1 MLSRRVPHDYTPN
14 DITRLLAEKRRE
26 GIPILDLTETNP
38 TRAGLSMAGTTE
50 LAALAD
56 PRGAFYDPDPRGGV
70 GAREAV
76 TRYYMERAQESGGGE
91 GTLSPEDVVLVASTS
106 EAYAHLFR
114 LLCEEGDEVLIPRP
128 SYPLFEPLATL
139 EGVRLQAYRLTHD
152 AGGSHGSGGAGGA
165 GAPGWRLDLDSLEGA
180 FGPRTRAV
188 VLVQPNNPTGS
199 CLSGDELAR
208 VEEICAARGIAI
220 ISDEVFGDF
229 LWPPRSRPL
238 PSVLGDRRALT
249 FALGGLSKLCGMPQM
264 KLGWIALA
272 GPAEA
277 KREAHRGLEWIADL
291 FLSVSTPVQIAL
303 PSLLL
308 TRHRFRERVGGR
320 LEANLARLRELGN
333 RNAGFAV
340 LEGEGG
346 WSAVVATP
354 AGAEEYA
361 LTALRDQD
369 VLLYP
374 GHFYDFPHDGHVVMS
389 LLPQTEIFAEAVRR
403 LEALIQTGREDE

>member
-14 DITRLLAEKRRE
+14 EITRLLAEKRRA
-26 GIPILDLTETNP
+26 GVPILDLTETNP
-38 TRAGLSMAGTTE
+38 TRAGLSVTGATE

-56 PRGAFYDPDPRGGV
+56 PRGAFYDPDPRGSA

-76 TRYYMERAQESGGGE
+76 ARYYMERARASGGGE
-91 GTLSPEDVVLVASTS
+91 GTLSPEDLVLVASTS

-114 LLCEEGDEVLIPRP
+114 VLCEEGDEVVAPRP
-128 SYPLFEPLATL
+128 SYPLFEPLASL
-139 EGVRLQAYRLTHD
+139 EGVRLQTYRLTYD
-152 AGGSHGSGGAGGA
+152 PSGS
-165 GAPGWRLDLDSLEGA
+165 GWRLDLDSLEA
-180 FGPRTRAV
+180 ALGPRTRAV

-199 CLSGDELAR
+199 CLSSEEIAR
-208 VEEICAARGIAI
+208 VEDLCATRGIAI

-229 LWPPRSRPL
+229 PWPPRARPL
-238 PSVLGDRRALT
+238 PSILGDRRTLT
-249 FALGGLSKLCGMPQM
+249 FVLGGLSKLCGMPQM

-303 PSLLL
+303 PTLLKA
-308 TRHRFRERVGGR
+308 RDGFRDRVARR
-320 LEANLARLRELGN
+320 LEANLARLHELGN
-333 RNAGFAV
+333 RNADFAV

-346 WSAVVATP
+346 WSATIATP
-354 AGAEEYA
+354 AVAEEYA
-361 LTALRDQD
+361 LAALRDQD
-369 VLLYP
+369 VLLHP
-374 GHFYDFPHDGHVVMS
+374 GHFYDFPHDGHVVVS

-403 LEALIQTGREDE
+403 LDKFCGISRGEV

>member
-14 DITRLLAEKRRE
+14 EITRLLAEKRRA

-38 TRAGLSMAGTTE
+38 TRAGLSVTGATE

-56 PRGAFYDPDPRGGV
+56 PRGAFYDPDPRGSA

-76 TRYYMERAQESGGGE
+76 ARYYMERARASGGGE
-91 GTLSPEDVVLVASTS
+91 GTLSPEDLVLVASTS

-114 LLCEEGDEVLIPRP
+114 LLCEEGDEVLAPRP
-128 SYPLFEPLATL
+128 SYPLFEPLASL
-139 EGVRLQAYRLTHD
+139 EGVRLQTYRLTYD
-152 AGGSHGSGGAGGA
+152 PSGS
-165 GAPGWRLDLDSLEGA
+165 GWRLDLDSLEA
-180 FGPRTRAV
+180 ALGPRTRAV

-199 CLSGDELAR
+199 CLSSEEIAR
-208 VEEICAARGIAI
+208 VEDICATRGIAI

-229 LWPPRSRPL
+229 PWPPRARPL
-238 PSVLGDRRALT
+238 PSILGDRRTLT
-249 FALGGLSKLCGMPQM
+249 FVLGGLSKLCGMPQM

-277 KREAHRGLEWIADL
+277 KREAHRGLEWIGDL
-291 FLSVSTPVQIAL
+291 FLSVSTPAQIAL
-303 PSLLL
+303 PTLLKA
-308 TRHRFRERVGGR
+308 RDGFRERVARR

-346 WSAVVATP
+346 WSATIATP
-354 AGAEEYA
+354 AVAEEYA
-361 LTALRDQD
+361 LAALRDQD
-369 VLLYP
+369 VLLHP
-374 GHFYDFPHDGHVVMS
+374 GHFYEFPHDGHVVVS

-403 LEALIQTGREDE
+403 LDKFCGISRGEV

>member
-14 DITRLLAEKRRE
+14 EITRLLAEKRRA
-26 GIPILDLTETNP
+26 GVPILDLTETNP
-38 TRAGLSMAGTTE
+38 TRAGLSVTGATE

-56 PRGAFYDPDPRGGV
+56 PRGAFYDPDPRGSA

-76 TRYYMERAQESGGGE
+76 ARYYMERARASGGGE
-91 GTLSPEDVVLVASTS
+91 GTLSPEDLVLVASTS

-114 LLCEEGDEVLIPRP
+114 LLCEEGDEVVAPRP
-128 SYPLFEPLATL
+128 SYPLFEPLASL
-139 EGVRLQAYRLTHD
+139 EGVRLQTYRLTYD
-152 AGGSHGSGGAGGA
+152 PSGS
-165 GAPGWRLDLDSLEGA
+165 GWRLDLDSLEA
-180 FGPRTRAV
+180 ALGPRTRAV

-199 CLSGDELAR
+199 CLSSEEIAR
-208 VEEICAARGIAI
+208 VEDLCATRGIAI

-229 LWPPRSRPL
+229 PWPPRARPL
-238 PSVLGDRRALT
+238 PSILGDRRTLT
-249 FALGGLSKLCGMPQM
+249 FVLGGLSKLCGMPQM

-303 PSLLL
+303 PTLLKA
-308 TRHRFRERVGGR
+308 RDGFRDRVARR
-320 LEANLARLRELGN
+320 LEANLARLHELGN
-333 RNAGFAV
+333 RNADFAV

-346 WSAVVATP
+346 WSATIATP
-354 AGAEEYA
+354 AVAEEYA
-361 LTALRDQD
+361 LAALRDQD
-369 VLLYP
+369 VLLHP
-374 GHFYDFPHDGHVVMS
+374 GHFYDFPHDGHVVVS

-403 LEALIQTGREDE
+403 LDKFCGISRGEV